1 MATGVALLGKP
12 VDAVSENKAVVV
24 VVAGTPERLE
34 LAEARVA
41 VPETCTCEAAAAP
54 NLPSSARAAERTAD
68 PGRSVAA
75 APANE
80 ADEEEVVVACPVP
93 DAVALSS
100 QGPAKLAAIDDK
112 AAPGTGRAVS

>member
-1 MATGVALLGKP
+1 M
-12 VDAVSENKAVVV
+12 
-24 VVAGTPERLE
+24 AGTPERLE

-41 VPETCTCEAAAAP
+41 VPETCTGEAAAAP
-54 NLPSSARAAERTAD
+54 NLPSLARAAERTAD

-80 ADEEEVVVACPVP
+80 ADEEEEEVVACPVP

-100 QGPAKLAAIDDK
+100 QGPAKLAAVDDK
-112 AAPGTGRAVS
+112 AAPRNGRAVS